1 MRRFVGVILVLCLT
15 GSDLETRGE
24 ESKAG
29 RSYQNRLTLIKDA
42 KPILADHPEFVQ
54 PVQDVKRYEAP
65 PLLDQEGATL
75 SVRSWRWSY
84 NARGII
90 EIPNRIRGDQTAVVV
105 VHPWGIDDGQ
115 GWKSPEPAGCAFQC
129 TPEKNQL
136 LRKHVQK
143 IVNPLLERLR
153 SNVQLVMYSL
163 PGKEDPIRKK
173 LYRSVRSE
181 PTDQQRKAGAKELRA
196 KLTSFNYKRGE
207 LTKQLELSEE
217 LPVVDYF
224 KQFRG
229 LDAYGKYNGEGFWK
243 LPVPVIKDIDV
254 AKDDLVIYDA
264 EGYELMRDFLK
275 EQGVRHII
283 LTGYNTDMCIC
294 STTAGYE
301 NLRRDFNVFLVGDAT
316 IATFPANST
325 PAYATNAAVSFAA
338 LDLLITQASW
348 IKSIST
354 E

>member
-1 MRRFVGVILVLCLT
+1 MRSLT
-15 GSDLETRGE
+15 GLMSTLLVTGCFELALADEGVPT
-24 ESKAG
+24 KTYA
-29 RSYQNRLTLIKDA
+29 NRLTLLKDA
-42 KPILADHPEFVQ
+42 PPILADHPEFVQ
-54 PVQDVKRYEAP
+54 PVKDVRRYEAP
-65 PLLDQEGATL
+65 ALLDQKDATL

-115 GWKSPEPAGCAFQC
+115 GWKTPEPAGCAFQC

-143 IVNPLLERLR
+143 VVNPLLKRLR
-153 SNVQLVMYSL
+153 DDVHLVMYSL

-173 LYRSVRSE
+173 MYRSVRSR
-181 PTDQQRKAGAKELRA
+181 TTNQQREAGNKELRA
-196 KLTSFNYKRGE
+196 KLTSFKYGGAP
-207 LTKQLELSEE
+207 LPKQLQVSEE
-217 LPVVDYF
+217 LAVVDYF
-224 KQFRG
+224 RQFRG
-229 LDAYGKYNGEGFWK
+229 IDARGKYNGEGFWQQ
-243 LPVPVIKDIDV
+243 PVPVIKDIDV
-254 AKDDLVIYDA
+254 AMDDVVIYDA

-275 EQGVRHII
+275 KQGVRHII
-283 LTGYNTDMCIC
+283 LAGYNTDMCIC

-325 PAYATNAAVSFAA
+325 PAYATNAAVSYAA

-348 IKSIST
+348 IKLSSS